1 MDIIPLDITC
11 SFFSSVPDSQ
21 WIEGKVYQI
30 ENVKR
35 GNILMSP
42 HTIMQVGFF
51 ILNRLKGD
59 RLNKP
64 LLNDNI
70 IKDNH

>member
-1 MDIIPLDITC
+1 MDIIPADTTC

-21 WIEGKVYQI
+21 WIEGKVDQI
-30 ENVKR
+30 ENAKR

-51 ILNRLKGD
+51 ILNRLKG
-59 RLNKP
+59 KQ
-64 LLNDNI
+64 
-70 IKDNH
+70 IK